1 METVLKLNIDQNVV
15 ENAEIY
21 AKYTKKTVSQLVEE
35 YLLSIPSNNTVD
47 NKKLGPITS
56 QLAGII
62 RLDKNINHKELLTD
76 ALMEKYL
83 WKGFFLIQM

>member
-1 METVLKLNIDQNVV
+1 MNTILTLNIDKNVV

-21 AKYTKKTVSQLVEE
+21 AKSTEKSVSQLVED
-35 YLLSIPSNNTVD
+35 YLLSISLKNRITDDKP
-47 NKKLGPITS
+47 LGEITK

-62 RLDKNINHKELLTD
+62 KLDTKIEQKELLTD

-83 WKGFFLIQM
+83 